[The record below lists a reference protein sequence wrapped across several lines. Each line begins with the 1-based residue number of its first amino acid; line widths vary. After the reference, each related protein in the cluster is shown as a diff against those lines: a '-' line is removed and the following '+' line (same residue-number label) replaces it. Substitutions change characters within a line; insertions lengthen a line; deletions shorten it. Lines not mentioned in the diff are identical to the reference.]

1 MITGQQLNYAYGTQR
16 VVDDVSL
23 TTSPGRVLGLI
34 GPNGSGKTTLLRLLS
49 GSLKPQAGAVHIDDV
64 PLGKLSPREIA
75 RQLSVVVQESDA
87 ETTITVGEMVLL
99 GRTPYLKPFART
111 RPSDHRIAAEA
122 LERVGVA
129 HLGHRPFNSLSG
141 GERQRVLIARALAQ
155 QGQHLLLDEPTN
167 HLDIRYQHEIL
178 TLVRGLGV
186 TTLVV
191 LHDLNLAAQYCDE
204 LIMLEHGR
212 VAATGPPDQ
221 VLQSDLVHRVYGIH
235 AERHWLFD
243 RLQLSF
249 TLQPNPALS
258 ASQKGLPT

>member
-1 MITGQQLNYAYGTQR
+1 MITGEHLTYAYGTQR
-16 VVDDVSL
+16 VVDHVSL
-23 TTSPGRVLGLI
+23 ATSPGRVLGLI

-49 GSLKPQAGAVHIDDV
+49 GSLKPQAGTVHIDGV

-111 RPSDHRIAAEA
+111 QPSDHHIAAEA

-129 HLGHRPFNSLSG
+129 HLGHRAFTSLSG
-141 GERQRVLIARALAQ
+141 GERQRVLIARALTQ
-155 QGQHLLLDEPTN
+155 QGHHLLLDEPTN

-178 TLVRGLGV
+178 NLVRGLGV

-212 VAATGPPDQ
+212 VAATGTPDQ
-221 VLQSDLVHRVYGIH
+221 VLQPDLLHRVYGIH
-235 AERHWLFD
+235 AERHQLAD

-249 TLQPNPALS
+249 TLQPNPALT
-258 ASQKGLPT
+258 APQKGLPT